1 MLWKIGILR
10 NCTKFTEKHLYQS
23 LMPAILFKKRHWHR
37 CFPVNFVK
45 FLKTPFYIEHLW
57 WLLLESEALK
67 YVFHHRFSLKKQ
79 VFCCFNQKNFWYWT
93 PCSYQLNNKKFINE
107 ANIAITTA
115 NDVKRSLNITSLYFI
130 WFSLQPP
137 EFFYYQLWTC
147 VPLNLF

>member
-67 YVFHHRFSLKKQ
+67 YVFHHRFLLKKQ

-147 VPLNLF
+147 VPWNLF